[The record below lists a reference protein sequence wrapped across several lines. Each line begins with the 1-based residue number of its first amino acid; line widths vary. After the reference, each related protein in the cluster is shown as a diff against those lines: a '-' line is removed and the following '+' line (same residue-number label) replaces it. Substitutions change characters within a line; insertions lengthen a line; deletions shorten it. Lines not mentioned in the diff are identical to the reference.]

1 MQADILDKRG
11 TVELL
16 DCAEEAAEGGPDPD
30 PSELA
35 DLVARQAAAFGHL
48 HNAFLLYRRLY
59 HCAILLGTSSLEYC
73 WVANRLGD
81 VMRLFGLRRE
91 ALQLFQ
97 EAAMGRIAR
106 LGHSHKAAIESSERA
121 ALLAS
126 LLDSDMSEALDG
138 NACT

>member
-11 TVELL
+11 TVELI
-16 DCAEEAAEGGPDPD
+16 DCAEEAEEAKLDMD
-30 PSELA
+30 PSQLA
-35 DLVARQAAAFGHL
+35 GLVARQATAFGHL

-59 HCAILLGTSSLEYC
+59 HCAVLLGTSSLEYC

-81 VMRLFGLRRE
+81 VFRLFGLRQE

-106 LGHSHKAAIESSERA
+106 LGHTHKATIESSDRA

-126 LLDSDMSEALDG
+126 LIDASADGGLDND
-138 NACT
+138 T